1 MFVCILVQ
9 EMAYLCTLF
18 AKSAVCFQAGETWV
32 HDPARLSSSLLR
44 GESPH
49 LLSATM
55 GRSRSD
61 VGHAMSDRGQ
71 TERGYEAV

>member
-9 EMAYLCTLF
+9 ETAYLCTLY
-18 AKSAVCFQAGETWV
+18 AKSAVCFQVGETWL

-49 LLSATM
+49 LLSA
-55 GRSRSD
+55 SSPSD
-61 VGHAMSDRGQ
+61 VARKESDRGQ